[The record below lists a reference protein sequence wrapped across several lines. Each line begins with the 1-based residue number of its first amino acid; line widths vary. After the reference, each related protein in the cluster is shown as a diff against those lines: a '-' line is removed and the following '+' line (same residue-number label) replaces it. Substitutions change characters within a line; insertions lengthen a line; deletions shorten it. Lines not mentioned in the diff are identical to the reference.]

1 MTPELAGAVASPL
14 HWAAVIV
21 TVLLVGLAV
30 GLHYE
35 ALQQLN
41 RRMPHWRLARHPK
54 ILVMIFC
61 ILAVHIAEI
70 WLFGIGLYWTVQVP
84 GMGQITGADSFK
96 LLDSVYVSATTYST
110 LGYGDLVPHGPVRFL
125 LGTEALVGFVLITWS
140 ASFAYLEMGHYWG
153 NRE

>member
-1 MTPELAGAVASPL
+1 MPSLEMEMTA
-14 HWAAVIV
+14 
-21 TVLLVGLAV
+21 
-30 GLHYE
+30 
-35 ALQQLN
+35 
-41 RRMPHWRLARHPK
+41 
-54 ILVMIFC
+54 
-61 ILAVHIAEI
+61 
-70 WLFGIGLYWTVQVP
+70 
-84 GMGQITGADSFK
+84 GMGHITGADSFK